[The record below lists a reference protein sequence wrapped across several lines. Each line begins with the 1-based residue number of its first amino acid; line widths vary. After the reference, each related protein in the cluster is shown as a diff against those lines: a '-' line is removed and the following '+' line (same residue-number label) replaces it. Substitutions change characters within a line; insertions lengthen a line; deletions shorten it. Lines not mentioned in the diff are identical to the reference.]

1 MKIQGIILTQ
11 LDQPTYISI
20 PTRESAEQLE
30 DFLFSKGVYWHNGRS
45 EEDTTPRAVLDRWF
59 CPSNLVMSLIPENDK
74 IELYGTG
81 PIPGRTTLSL
91 KQFMELQTNIRRR

>member
-1 MKIQGIILTQ
+1 MKKIQGIILTQ
-11 LDQPTYISI
+11 LDRPTYISV

-30 DFLFSKGVYWHNGRS
+30 DFLFSKGIYWHNGRS

-59 CPSNLVMSLIPENDK
+59 HPFNLVMSLTPENGK

-81 PIPGRTTLSL
+81 GIYTPSISL
-91 KQFMELQTNIRRR
+91 KQFMALQTNIRRR